1 MAGSSRSRTRCW
13 IRDSS
18 RKRAI
23 SLRPSAIS
31 GSLAIPLCIA
41 LAAFVIQIAATLI
54 GQRFGYG
61 YFIDELY
68 YIACARRLDFGFVDH
83 PPLAPAI
90 LRVTMAL
97 LGDSL
102 AAIRLPSALAGALT
116 VLATGWLAA
125 RLGAG
130 AFGQAL
136 ASLCAVVP
144 PVFLVLFNVFSM
156 NSFEILLWTALLI
169 VTVVMVERNEPRLW
183 LAFGALAGI
192 ALENKHTVVTLAL
205 GVVLGLVL
213 TRERRLLF
221 SRWLFIGGA
230 LAFVL
235 FLPNLLWQIDN
246 DFPSLEFYRNAT
258 LLKNRPLPPLQ
269 VVGNQILFVGPW
281 TFPVW
286 AAGLY
291 YCLRRKTELRFL
303 AIAYLLLLGSLI
315 VSQSSR
321 PDRMAGLYPALFA
334 CGSVAIE
341 KAVRSRSARA
351 LSLAVVLAGG
361 AILGAASLPI
371 LPPERVSRLVA
382 FLGIDTQ
389 IERGEGKRAE
399 LPQWLAD
406 RFGWREIV
414 DQVAGIYDALPEN
427 EKARAV
433 ILAPSYG
440 HAGALELFGEGR
452 LPPVLSHQNTYHLWG
467 RRELRALDGG
477 VMIYIGDDADDLE
490 EIYESVVQVAVHDCE
505 YCMTWRDEMPIG
517 IARGLTLSREEIPA
531 AWEEGKHYE

>member
-1 MAGSSRSRTRCW
+1 
-13 IRDSS
+13 
-18 RKRAI
+18 
-23 SLRPSAIS
+23 
-31 GSLAIPLCIA
+31 LAAA
-41 LAAFVIQIAATLI
+41 LAAVAIQIAGTLI

-90 LRVTMAL
+90 LRGTIAL

-102 AAIRLPSALAGALT
+102 AAIRLPSAIAGALT
-116 VLATGWLAA
+116 VFATGWLAA

-136 ASLCAVVP
+136 ASLCAIVP
-144 PVFLVLFNVFSM
+144 PIFLVIFNFFSM
-156 NSFEILLWTALLI
+156 NSFEILSWTALLI
-169 VTVVMVERNEPRLW
+169 VTIVMIERNEPRLW
-183 LAFGALAGI
+183 VVFGALAGI
-192 ALENKHTVVTLAL
+192 ALENKHTVVVLAAS
-205 GVVLGLVL
+205 VVAGLAL
-213 TRERRLLF
+213 TRERKLLF
-221 SRWLFIGGA
+221 NRWLLVGGA

-235 FLPNLLWQIDN
+235 FLPNLLWQIEN
-246 DFPSLEFYRNAT
+246 GFPSLEFYRNAT

-269 VVGNQILFVGPW
+269 VVWNQILFMGPW

-291 YCLRRKTELRFL
+291 YCLRLRPELRFL
-303 AIAYLLLLGSLI
+303 AIAYLLLLGSLV

-321 PDRMAGLYPALFA
+321 PDRLAGLYPALFA

-341 KAVRSRSARA
+341 HAVRSKAARA
-351 LSLAVVLAGG
+351 SSLAVVLAGG
-361 AILGAASLPI
+361 AVFGAVSLPI
-371 LPPERVSRLVA
+371 LPPEQVSRLLGV
-382 FLGIDTQ
+382 LGIDTQ
-389 IERGEGKRAE
+389 IEKGEGKRAE

-406 RFGWREIV
+406 RFGWEEIV
-414 DQVAGIYDALPEN
+414 DEVAGIYDSLSDE

-440 HAGALELFGEGR
+440 HAGALELLGEGR

-467 RRELRALDGG
+467 FRELSSLEGG
-477 VMIYIGDDADDLE
+477 VLIYIGRDADDIA
-490 EIYESVVQVAVHDCE
+490 EIYESIVRVAVHDCD
-505 YCMTWRDEMPIG
+505 YCMTWRDEMPIY
-517 IARGLTLSREEIPA
+517 IARGLKIPREELPA
-531 AWEEGKHYE
+531 AWEDGKHYE

>member
-1 MAGSSRSRTRCW
+1 M
-13 IRDSS
+13 
-18 RKRAI
+18 
-23 SLRPSAIS
+23 
-31 GSLAIPLCIA
+31 A
-41 LAAFVIQIAATLI
+41 LAAFAIQIAATLI

-90 LRVTMAL
+90 LRLNLAL

-102 AAIRLPSALAGALT
+102 VAIRLLPAAAGALT

-136 ASLCAVVP
+136 ASICAVVP
-144 PVFLVLFNVFSM
+144 PVFLVLFNFFSM
-156 NSFEILLWTALLI
+156 NSFEILLWTALL
-169 VTVVMVERNEPRLW
+169 VVVVLMVERNEPRLW
-183 LAFGALAGI
+183 VAFGALSGI
-192 ALENKHTVVTLAL
+192 ALENKHTVVLLAL
-205 GVVLGLVL
+205 GVIVGLAL
-213 TRERRLLF
+213 TPERRLLF
-221 SRWLFIGGA
+221 TRWLLVGGV

-235 FLPNLLWQIDN
+235 FLPNLLWQIEHG
-246 DFPSLEFYRNAT
+246 FPSLEFYRNAT

-269 VVGNQILFVGPW
+269 ILWNQILFMGPW

-291 YCLRRKTELRFL
+291 YCLRRKAELRFL
-303 AIAYLLLLGSLI
+303 ALAYLLLLGSLI

-321 PDRMAGLYPALFA
+321 PDRLAGLYPALFA

-341 KAVRSRSARA
+341 KAIRSRVVRA
-351 LSLAVVLAGG
+351 LAIAVVLAGG
-361 AILGAASLPI
+361 AVLGGASLPI
-371 LPPERVSRLVA
+371 LPPEQVSRLVG

-389 IERGEGKRAE
+389 IEQGEGKRAE

-406 RFGWREIV
+406 RFGWEEIV
-414 DQVAGIYDALPEN
+414 DQIAGIYDALPEN
-427 EKARAV
+427 EKARTV

-467 RRELRALDGG
+467 FRELGYLEGG
-477 VMIYIGDDADDLE
+477 VLIYIGWDAEDLG
-490 EIYESVVQVAVHDCE
+490 EIYESIVQVAVHDCD
-505 YCMTWRDEMPIG
+505 YCMTWRDEMPIF
-517 IARGLTLSREEIPA
+517 IARGLTLSREEIPV